1 MVIESPCINICRM
14 DKASGLCEGCF
25 RSLAEIAAWGGAS
38 DAHKRDILAAVAER
52 RRQAGGIGKGS
63 IGLQEVA

>member
-1 MVIESPCINICRM
+1 MVIQSPCINICQI
-14 DKASGLCEGCF
+14 DKASGLCAGCF

-38 DAHKRDILAAVAER
+38 DAQKRDILSAIAKR
-52 RRQAGGIGKGS
+52 RRQAAGPGNGV

>member
-1 MVIESPCINICRM
+1 MVIKSPCINICQM
-14 DKASGLCEGCF
+14 DTASGLCAGCF

-38 DAHKRDILAAVAER
+38 DAQKRDILSAVAER
-52 RRQAGGIGKGS
+52 RRHATGSGKGG